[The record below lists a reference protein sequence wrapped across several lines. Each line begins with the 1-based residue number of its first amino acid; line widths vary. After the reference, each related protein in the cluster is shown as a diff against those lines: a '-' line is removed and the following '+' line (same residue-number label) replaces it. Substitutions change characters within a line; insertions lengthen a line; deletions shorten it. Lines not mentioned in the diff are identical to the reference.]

1 MKRNLLVWSVG
12 ILWLT
17 APAIGRAQNLEE
29 RLKQFADEFAKGYT
43 APFTDAFGAAMNSG
57 WYHTADVSDGL
68 DLFIGVK
75 FMVMPI
81 PSSAKKF
88 KTRSIWNNTEQE
100 VPTVFGEET
109 EVGMSGAPTGATP
122 ANYPKGF
129 NVGFV
134 PMVVPHASAGN
145 IFGTRVML
153 RYLPKVKLGD
163 YGEFEFFGIGAQHSI
178 SQYIPLVPLDISALV
193 AYQSLTLGSLVSAS
207 AVSVGVQA
215 SKSFVLITVYGGLG
229 YETST
234 MEFTYR
240 AQFTDPAN
248 PGQQISKDIKFEAD
262 GKNNFRATVGVAL
275 NLGLVKVSADYSL
288 ASQSVAT
295 LGVGFGW

>member
-1 MKRNLLVWSVG
+1 MKKHFLVWSGV
-12 ILWLT
+12 IVWLT
-17 APAIGRAQNLEE
+17 TPWIGNAQNLEE
-29 RLKQFADEFAKGYT
+29 RLRKFADEFAKGYT

-75 FMVMPI
+75 FMFMPI

-88 KTRSIWNNTEQE
+88 RTRSIWDTRDQE
-100 VPTVFGEET
+100 VPTVFGEDT
-109 EVGMSGAPTGATP
+109 EVAISGAPPGVEP
-122 ANYPKGF
+122 ASYPKGF

-145 IFGTRVML
+145 IVGTRVML

-178 SQYIPLVPLDISALV
+178 SRYIPLVPLDISALV

-207 AVSVGVQA
+207 AVTVGAQA
-215 SKSFVLITVYGGLG
+215 SKSFVLITVYGGLA
-229 YETST
+229 YESSR

-240 AQFTDPAN
+240 AQFTNPAN
-248 PGQQISKDIKFEAD
+248 PGQQISRDIAFEAD
-262 GKNNFRATVGVAL
+262 GKNNFRATAGVAL
-275 NLGLVKVSADYSL
+275 NLGLVKVSVDYSL